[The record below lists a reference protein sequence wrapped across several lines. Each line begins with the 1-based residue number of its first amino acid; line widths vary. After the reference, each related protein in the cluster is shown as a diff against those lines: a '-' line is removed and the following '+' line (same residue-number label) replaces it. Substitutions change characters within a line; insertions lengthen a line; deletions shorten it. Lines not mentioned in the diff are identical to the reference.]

1 MRTVTAFVFALVSM
15 NIFGASSV
23 RIDDDVKV
31 VRGTNSFKSNNG
43 KGANRVTDEQ
53 IHLEAKLK
61 SVADADTKV
70 EVRWW
75 LFERGIGST
84 ANALKVAQGGSKEIN
99 VGSRQVADFKS
110 ASHGFH
116 RQEAQSQ
123 AFLPG
128 ARIGIQAREK
138 LGKNTEGFK
147 FAGYGVQLISGGQV
161 LDSKF
166 SSDDLAAHVGAS
178 RNTPGKKAGGGG
190 KK

>member
-1 MRTVTAFVFALVSM
+1 MS
-15 NIFGASSV
+15 IFGASPV

-31 VRGTNSFKSNNG
+31 VNGTNSFTSNNG

-53 IHLEAKLK
+53 IHLEARLK
-61 SVADADTKV
+61 SVADADAKV

-84 ANALKVAQGGSKEIN
+84 ANALKVAQGGSQEIN
-99 VGSRQVADFKS
+99 VGSRQVVDFKS

-128 ARIGIQAREK
+128 ARIGLLARERF
-138 LGKNTEGFK
+138 GKNTQGFK
-147 FAGYGVQLISGGQV
+147 FSGYGVQLISGGQV

-166 SSDDLAAHVGAS
+166 SADDLAAHVGAS
-178 RNTPGKKAGGGG
+178 RNTPGKKMGDGNKGAGS
-190 KK
+190 KKK

>member
-1 MRTVTAFVFALVSM
+1 MFALVSI
-15 NIFGASSV
+15 NIFGASPV

-31 VRGTNSFKSNNG
+31 VRGTNSSKSNNG

-116 RQEAQSQ
+116 HQEAQSQ

-128 ARIGIQAREK
+128 VPIGILARER
-138 LGKNTEGFK
+138 LGKNTKGFK

-166 SSDDLAAHVGAS
+166 SSDDLASHVGAS